1 MLSATAKKIWL
12 VLMVLVACG
21 GLYFWFLTAQYIFH
35 YISEPTN
42 SYRGEYIQGAFI
54 AFMLATPF
62 WVLVSI
68 LSYPSRRSL
77 SKRALVAVNLPGAFT
92 VLALAAMTL
101 LPFLVH
107 VVKGGNAT

>member
-1 MLSATAKKIWL
+1 MKKLWL
-12 VLMVLVACG
+12 ALMALLACG
-21 GLYFWFLTAQYIFH
+21 GLYFWFLTAQYVFN

-42 SYRGEYIQGAFI
+42 SHRDEYIQGAFF

-62 WVLVSI
+62 WVLVSV

-77 SKRALVAVNLPGAFT
+77 SKRALVAANLPGIVS

-101 LPFLVH
+101 LPFLIH
-107 VVKGGNAT
+107 VATSGNAT